1 LYSIRNIR
9 TGEGEILK
17 SPSDAAIV
25 SRVSDCDTISR
36 ELGMGIHRCTAR
48 LVVAHAS
55 TVKNIEHILT
65 LGEKQA
71 VLIALNTDAKEMV
84 KLSHVRHREFLA
96 ESCDNPLKKT
106 HGGSRQ
112 NNVINI

>member
-1 LYSIRNIR
+1 LYNIRNIR

-17 SPSDAAIV
+17 SPSDATIV
-25 SRVSDCDTISR
+25 SRVGDCDTISR

-48 LVVAHAS
+48 LAVVHAS
-55 TVKNIEHILT
+55 TVQNIEHIL
-65 LGEKQA
+65 
-71 VLIALNTDAKEMV
+71 VLMPLNTDAKEMV

-106 HGGSRQ
+106 HGGNRQ

>member
-1 LYSIRNIR
+1 LYNIRNIR

-25 SRVSDCDTISR
+25 SRVGDCDTISR

-48 LVVAHAS
+48 LAVAHAS
-55 TVKNIEHILT
+55 AVQNIEHILT

-71 VLIALNTDAKEMV
+71 VLMALNTDAKEMV

-96 ESCDNPLKKT
+96 ESYDNPLKKT